1 MAIAASDKVLIGTDE
16 TTGSTIANN
25 ATSTSSVT
33 DLLADDASSGEA
45 WLFVKF
51 TGGGTTGTLDI
62 YIDPERTSSTSYN
75 APATAVSI
83 PPISGTQTLPYGP
96 YPVPRYGQVRATN
109 NGTGGNLTNVFVCL
123 KVFKYS

>member
-62 YIDPERTSSTSYN
+62 SRDTGRSGRPTT
-75 APATAVSI
+75 APA
-83 PPISGTQTLPYGP
+83 
-96 YPVPRYGQVRATN
+96 AT
-109 NGTGGNLTNVFVCL
+109 
-123 KVFKYS
+123 